1 LKKSTEAS
9 YFSMGKRGTGMIHE
23 CDVVIVGA
31 GIAGLTAAL
40 TASET
45 CNVAVISK
53 VYASRSH
60 SGSAQGGIAAAL
72 GNEEEDHWEWHMFDT
87 VKGSDYLT
95 DQDIAEILAR
105 EAPERVIE
113 LEHLGVP
120 FSRNDAG
127 KIEQRRFGGH
137 TKNYGEAPVRRA
149 CYASDRTGRVIM
161 DTLYD
166 HSLVRGVK
174 IFNEIFV
181 TSILT
186 SAGRCCG
193 VSGYELA
200 TGDPAVFH
208 AKAVLL
214 ATGGCGRIFK
224 TTSMSFAATGD
235 GFALAFNAGVP
246 LEDMEFVQFHPT
258 GIHGL
263 GILVSEAARAEGG
276 VLRNGKGE
284 RFMERY
290 APTLK
295 DLAPRDIISR
305 AILTEVA
312 EGRGIEGSDYVYL
325 DLTHLGK
332 EQLQLKLSEVTSF
345 VKTYLGIDASES
357 PIPVAPTC
365 HYMMG
370 GIPTDAYARVLTDGE
385 STPVPGLYAAGECAC
400 VSVHGANRLGT
411 NSLVDLVVFGKRAG
425 LDIAD
430 YVSKNSSTPLGA
442 DTEQLVSSKIDALLA
457 SAGNENVA
465 TVREEMASVMTQL
478 CSVFREK
485 KGLEQ
490 ALLRIHELQAKMANV
505 GLRYRGKCFNYE
517 LEAALE
523 LDNMLKLSEV
533 IVYSSLQR
541 EESRGAHFRN
551 DFPERN
557 DEAWLK
563 HTIVFRTSSGLEAR
577 YKPVVVTR
585 FEPKARK
592 Y

>member
-1 LKKSTEAS
+1 
-9 YFSMGKRGTGMIHE
+9 MIRE
-23 CDVVIVGA
+23 FDLVIVGA

-40 TASET
+40 TASESSK
-45 CNVAVISK
+45 VAVISK

-72 GNEEEDHWEWHMFDT
+72 GNEEEDRWEWHMFDT
-87 VKGSDYLT
+87 VKGSDYMA
-95 DQDIAEILAR
+95 DQDIAEILAQ

-120 FSRNDAG
+120 FSRNSEG

-137 TKNYGEAPVRRA
+137 TRNFGEAPVRRA

-166 HSLVRGVK
+166 HCLVRGVK
-174 IFNEIFV
+174 IFNEVFAI
-181 TSILT
+181 SLLT
-186 SAGRCCG
+186 SEGRCCG
-193 VSGYELA
+193 VAGYELA
-200 TGDPAVFH
+200 TGEPVVFH

-235 GFALAFNAGVP
+235 GFALAFEAGFP

-258 GIHGL
+258 GIHDL

-276 VLRNGKGE
+276 VLRNSKGE
-284 RFMERY
+284 RFMESY

-312 EGRGIEGSDYVYL
+312 EGRGINGSDYVHL
-325 DLTHLGK
+325 DLTHIG
-332 EQLQLKLSEVTSF
+332 EDQLQLKLSEVTSF
-345 VKTYLGIDASES
+345 VKTYLGIDASKS

-370 GIPTDAYARVLTDGE
+370 GIPTDAKARVLFDE
-385 STPVPGLYAAGECAC
+385 KSTVVPGLYAAGECAC

-411 NSLVDLVVFGKRAG
+411 NSLVDLIVFGKRAG

-430 YVSKNSSTPLGA
+430 YVSKNQYVSVPSEAERSVFSRIDSLLSSDGK
-442 DTEQLVSSKIDALLA
+442 ER
-457 SAGNENVA
+457 VA
-465 TVREEMASVMTQL
+465 AIREEMQAVMTQM
-478 CSVFREK
+478 CSVFRDRN
-485 KGLEQ
+485 GLLK
-490 ALLRIHELQAKMANV
+490 ALDRIHSLEGRMADV
-505 GLRYRGKCFNYE
+505 GLSYKGKRFNYE
-517 LEAALE
+517 LEEVLE
-523 LDNMLKLSEV
+523 LTNMLKLAEV
-533 IVYSSLQR
+533 IIYSALQR
-541 EESRGAHFRN
+541 EESRGAHYRN
-551 DFPERN
+551 DFPQRN

-563 HTIVFRTSSGLEAR
+563 HTMVFQGKAGLETR

-585 FEPKARK
+585 FEPKARV

>member
-1 LKKSTEAS
+1 
-9 YFSMGKRGTGMIHE
+9 MIYQY
-23 CDVVIVGA
+23 DAVIVGA

-40 TASET
+40 KASET

-60 SGSAQGGIAAAL
+60 SGSAQGGMAAAL

-87 VKGSDYLT
+87 VKGGDYLA
-95 DQDIAEILAR
+95 DQDMCEILAR
-105 EAPERVIE
+105 EAPQRVVE

-120 FSRNDAG
+120 FSRNSEG

-137 TKNYGEAPVRRA
+137 TRNFGEAPVRRA

-166 HSLVRGVK
+166 HCLVRGVK
-174 IFNEIFV
+174 IFDEVFV
-181 TSILT
+181 TSLLT
-186 SAGRCCG
+186 SEGRCCG
-193 VSGYELA
+193 VAGYELA
-200 TGDPAVFH
+200 TGEPAVFH

-235 GFALAFNAGVP
+235 GFALAFDAGIP

-276 VLRNGKGE
+276 ILRNGIGE

-312 EGRGIEGSDYVYL
+312 EGRGVEGSDYVYL

-332 EQLQLKLSEVTSF
+332 EQLQLKLEEVTSF
-345 VKTYLGIDASES
+345 VKTYLGIDASVS

-370 GIPTDAYARVLTDGE
+370 GIPTDAQGRVLADE
-385 STPVPGLYAAGECAC
+385 KSAVLPGLYAAGECAC

-425 LDIAD
+425 ADI
-430 YVSKNSSTPLGA
+430 
-442 DTEQLVSSKIDALLA
+442 TE
-457 SAGNENVA
+457 
-465 TVREEMASVMTQL
+465 
-478 CSVFREK
+478 
-485 KGLEQ
+485 
-490 ALLRIHELQAKMANV
+490 
-505 GLRYRGKCFNYE
+505 Y
-517 LEAALE
+517 
-523 LDNMLKLSEV
+523 
-533 IVYSSLQR
+533 
-541 EESRGAHFRN
+541 
-551 DFPERN
+551 
-557 DEAWLK
+557 
-563 HTIVFRTSSGLEAR
+563 AR
-577 YKPVVVTR
+577 
-585 FEPKARK
+585 
-592 Y
+592 

>member
-1 LKKSTEAS
+1 
-9 YFSMGKRGTGMIHE
+9 MIHE
-23 CDVVIVGA
+23 CDAAIIGA

-40 TASET
+40 AASET

-60 SGSAQGGIAAAL
+60 SGAAQGGIAAAL

-87 VKGSDYLT
+87 VKGSDYLA

-105 EAPERVIE
+105 EAPPRVIE

-120 FSRNDAG
+120 FSRDSEG
-127 KIEQRRFGGH
+127 KIEQRLFGGH
-137 TKNYGEAPVRRA
+137 TRNFGEAPVRRA

-166 HSLVRGVK
+166 HCLVRGVK
-174 IFNEIFV
+174 IFNEVFV
-181 TSILT
+181 TSLLT
-186 SAGRCCG
+186 SEGLCCG

-200 TGDPAVFH
+200 TGEPMIFH

-235 GFALAFNAGVP
+235 GFALAFDAGVP

-258 GIHGL
+258 GIYGL

-290 APTLK
+290 APLLK

-305 AILTEVA
+305 AILTEIA
-312 EGRGIEGSDYVYL
+312 EGRGIGGSDYVYL
-325 DLTHLGK
+325 DLTHLSK

-345 VKTYLGIDASES
+345 VRTYLGIDASES

-370 GIPTDAYARVLTDGE
+370 GIPTDAQARVLGDGK
-385 STPVPGLYAAGECAC
+385 SAVLPGLYAAGECAC

-411 NSLVDLVVFGKRAG
+411 NSLVDLVVFGRRAG

-430 YVSKNSSTPLGA
+430 YVSKNPSVPLPA
-442 DTEQLVSSKIDALLA
+442 DVELKVSSRVDALLA
-457 SAGNENVA
+457 ADGKEHVA
-465 TVREEMASVMTQL
+465 TIREEMEKVMTRL
-478 CSVFREK
+478 CSVFRDK
-485 KGLEQ
+485 NGLEQ
-490 ALLRIHELQAKMANV
+490 ALNKVHELQGKMANL
-505 GLRYRGKCFNYE
+505 GLSHREKRFNYE
-517 LEAALE
+517 LEESVE
-523 LDNMLKLSEV
+523 LNNMLKLSEV
-533 IVYSSLQR
+533 IVHSALQR
-541 EESRGAHFRN
+541 EESRGAHYRN

-563 HTIVFRTSSGLEAR
+563 HTLVFHVATGLETL

-585 FEPKARK
+585 FEPKPRV

>member
-1 LKKSTEAS
+1 
-9 YFSMGKRGTGMIHE
+9 MIHQY
-23 CDVVIVGA
+23 DAIIVGA

-40 TASET
+40 KASET

-60 SGSAQGGIAAAL
+60 SGSAQGGMAAAL

-87 VKGSDYLT
+87 VKGSDYLA
-95 DQDIAEILAR
+95 DQDMVEILTR
-105 EAPERVIE
+105 EAPQRVVE

-120 FSRNDAG
+120 FSRNNEG

-137 TKNYGEAPVRRA
+137 TRNFGEAPVRRA

-166 HSLVRGVK
+166 HCLVRGVK
-174 IFNEIFV
+174 IFDEVFV
-181 TSILT
+181 TSLIT
-186 SAGRCCG
+186 SENKCCG
-193 VSGYELA
+193 VAGYKLS
-200 TGDPAVFH
+200 TGEPEVFH
-208 AKAVLL
+208 SKAVLL

-235 GFALAFNAGVP
+235 GFALAFNAGIP

-276 VLRNGKGE
+276 ILRNGIRE

-305 AILTEVA
+305 AILTEVS
-312 EGRGIEGSDYVYL
+312 EGRGVEGSDYVYL

-332 EQLQLKLSEVTSF
+332 EQLQQKLSEVTSF
-345 VKTYLGIDASES
+345 VMTYLGIDASIS

-370 GIPTDAYARVLTDGE
+370 GIPTDEKGRVLADGK
-385 STPVPGLYAAGECAC
+385 SKILAGLYAAGECAC

-425 LDIAD
+425 ADIVEYVDKNPLAPLPAD
-430 YVSKNSSTPLGA
+430 AELT
-442 DTEQLVSSKIDALLA
+442 VSSKIDKLLGIAGKERA
-457 SAGNENVA
+457 SS
-465 TVREEMASVMTQL
+465 VREDMQKTMTQL
-478 CSVFREK
+478 SSVFRDK

-490 ALLRIHELQAKMANV
+490 AIQRIRELQGKMASME
-505 GLRYRGKCFNYE
+505 LMYKGKRFNYE
-517 LEAALE
+517 LEEALE
-523 LDNMLKLSEV
+523 LENMMKL
-533 IVYSSLQR
+533 
-541 EESRGAHFRN
+541 A
-551 DFPERN
+551 
-557 DEAWLK
+557 
-563 HTIVFRTSSGLEAR
+563 
-577 YKPVVVTR
+577 
-585 FEPKARK
+585 
-592 Y
+592 

>member
-1 LKKSTEAS
+1 
-9 YFSMGKRGTGMIHE
+9 MIHQY
-23 CDVVIVGA
+23 DAVMVGA

-40 TASET
+40 KASET

-60 SGSAQGGIAAAL
+60 SGAAQGGMAAAL

-87 VKGSDYLT
+87 VKGSDYLA
-95 DQDIAEILAR
+95 DQDMVEILAR
-105 EAPERVIE
+105 EAPQRVVE
-113 LEHLGVP
+113 LEQLGVP
-120 FSRNDAG
+120 FSRDREG

-137 TKNYGEAPVRRA
+137 TRNFGEAPVRRA

-166 HSLVRGVK
+166 HCLVRGVK
-174 IFNEIFV
+174 IFDEVFV
-181 TSILT
+181 TSLLT
-186 SAGRCCG
+186 SEGRCCG
-193 VSGYELA
+193 VAGYELA
-200 TGDPAVFH
+200 TGEPAVFH

-224 TTSMSFAATGD
+224 TTSTSFAATGD
-235 GFALAFNAGVP
+235 GFALAFDAGIP

-263 GILVSEAARAEGG
+263 GILVSEAARSEGG
-276 VLRNGKGE
+276 ILRNGIGE

-312 EGRGIEGSDYVYL
+312 EGRGVEGSDYVYL

-332 EQLQLKLSEVTSF
+332 EQLQLKLAEVTSF
-345 VKTYLGIDASES
+345 VKTYLGIDASVS

-370 GIPTDAYARVLTDGE
+370 GIPTDAQGRVLVDGK
-385 STPVPGLYAAGECAC
+385 SAVLAGLYAAGECAC

-425 LDIAD
+425 ADITD
-430 YVSKNSSTPLGA
+430 YVDNNPLAPLPA
-442 DTEQLVSSKIDALLA
+442 DAELAVSSKIDRLLGM
-457 SAGNENVA
+457 AGKERA
-465 TVREEMASVMTQL
+465 AAVRDDMQKTMTQF
-478 CSVFREK
+478 CSVFRDR

-490 ALLRIHELQAKMANV
+490 ATQRIRELQGRMAN
-505 GLRYRGKCFNYE
+505 LEIMHKGKRFNYE
-517 LEAALE
+517 LEEALE
-523 LDNMLKLSEV
+523 LENMLKLAEV
-533 IVYSSLQR
+533 IVYSALQR
-541 EESRGAHFRN
+541 EESRGAHYRN

-563 HTIVFRTSSGLEAR
+563 HTLVFHMPIGFEVQ

>member
-1 LKKSTEAS
+1 MSVFEVAVRVLKEPD
-9 YFSMGKRGTGMIHE
+9 MIHE
-23 CDVVIVGA
+23 FDFVIVGA
-31 GIAGLTAAL
+31 GIAGMTAAL

-45 CNVAVISK
+45 CNIAVISK

-60 SGSAQGGIAAAL
+60 SGAAQGGIAAAL
-72 GNEEEDHWEWHMFDT
+72 GNEEEDRWEWHMFDT
-87 VKGSDYLT
+87 VKGSDYLA

-120 FSRNDAG
+120 FSRNKKG
-127 KIEQRRFGGH
+127 TIEQRRFGGH
-137 TKNYGEAPVRRA
+137 TKNFGEAPVKRA

-166 HSLVRGVK
+166 HCMVRGVK
-174 IFNEIFV
+174 IFNEVFV
-181 TSILT
+181 TSLLM
-186 SAGRCCG
+186 SDGRCFG

-200 TGDPAVFH
+200 TGEPVVFH

-214 ATGGCGRIFK
+214 ATGGCGRIFQ

-235 GFALAFNAGVP
+235 GFALAFEAGVP

-332 EQLQLKLSEVTSF
+332 ELLQQKLSEVTSF

-370 GIPTDAYARVLTDGE
+370 GIPTDAQGRVLADE
-385 STPVPGLYAAGECAC
+385 NSTVVPGLYAAGECAC

-425 LDIAD
+425 QHIAT
-430 YVSKNSSTPLGA
+430 YVGETPQTPLDA
-442 DTEQLVSSKIDALLA
+442 NAEQMVSSKIDSLLA
-457 SAGNENVA
+457 STGKERVA
-465 TVREEMASVMTQL
+465 EIRLEMEKVMTHL
-478 CSVFREK
+478 CSVFRDRA
-485 KGLEQ
+485 GLEQ
-490 ALLRIHELQAKMANV
+490 ALSIIRGLQGRLANL
-505 GLRYRGKCFNYE
+505 GLSYHGKHFNFE
-517 LEAALE
+517 LEGTLE

-533 IVYSSLQR
+533 IVYSALQR
-541 EESRGAHFRN
+541 EESRGAHYRN
-551 DFPERN
+551 DFPSRN

-563 HTIVFRTSSGLEAR
+563 HTLLFRNAKGLEAR
-577 YKPVVVTR
+577 HKPVVVTS
-585 FEPKARK
+585 FEPKARN

>member
-1 LKKSTEAS
+1 
-9 YFSMGKRGTGMIHE
+9 MIHE
-23 CDVVIVGA
+23 FDVVIVGA
-31 GIAGLTAAL
+31 GIAGMTAAL
-40 TASET
+40 TASEK
-45 CNVAVISK
+45 CNIAVISK

-87 VKGSDYLT
+87 VKGSDYLA

-105 EAPERVIE
+105 EAPSRVIE

-120 FSRNDAG
+120 FSRNQKG
-127 KIEQRRFGGH
+127 TIEQRRFGGH
-137 TKNYGEAPVRRA
+137 TRNFGEAPVKRA

-166 HSLVRGVK
+166 HCMVRGVK
-174 IFNEIFV
+174 IFNEVFV
-181 TSILT
+181 TSLLM
-186 SAGRCCG
+186 SEGRCCG
-193 VSGYELA
+193 VAGFELA
-200 TGDPAVFH
+200 TAEPVIFH

-214 ATGGCGRIFK
+214 ATGGCGRIFQ

-235 GFALAFNAGVP
+235 GFALAFDAGVP

-312 EGRGIEGSDYVYL
+312 EGRGVEGSDYVYL

-332 EQLQLKLSEVTSF
+332 EVLQQKLSEVTSF
-345 VKTYLGIDASES
+345 VKTYLGIDASQS

-370 GIPTDAYARVLTDGE
+370 GIPTDAQARVLADNK
-385 STPVPGLYAAGECAC
+385 STLIPGLYAAGECAC
-400 VSVHGANRLGT
+400 V
-411 NSLVDLVVFGKRAG
+411 KRPR
-425 LDIAD
+425 
-430 YVSKNSSTPLGA
+430 SKQTRN
-442 DTEQLVSSKIDALLA
+442 KLA
-457 SAGNENVA
+457 
-465 TVREEMASVMTQL
+465 
-478 CSVFREK
+478 C
-485 KGLEQ
+485 
-490 ALLRIHELQAKMANV
+490 
-505 GLRYRGKCFNYE
+505 
-517 LEAALE
+517 
-523 LDNMLKLSEV
+523 
-533 IVYSSLQR
+533 
-541 EESRGAHFRN
+541 
-551 DFPERN
+551 
-557 DEAWLK
+557 
-563 HTIVFRTSSGLEAR
+563 
-577 YKPVVVTR
+577 
-585 FEPKARK
+585 
-592 Y
+592 

>member
-1 LKKSTEAS
+1 
-9 YFSMGKRGTGMIHE
+9 MIHE
-23 CDVVIVGA
+23 FDVVIVGA

-40 TASET
+40 TASES

-60 SGSAQGGIAAAL
+60 SGAAQGGIAAAL
-72 GNEEEDHWEWHMFDT
+72 GNEEEDCWEWHMFDT
-87 VKGSDYLT
+87 VKGGDYLV

-120 FSRNDAG
+120 FSRNGEG

-137 TKNYGEAPVRRA
+137 TRNFGEAPVRRA

-166 HSLVRGVK
+166 HCLVRGVR
-174 IFNEIFV
+174 IFNEVFV
-181 TSILT
+181 TSLLK
-186 SAGRCCG
+186 AKGRCCG
-193 VSGYELA
+193 VAGYELA
-200 TGDPAVFH
+200 NGEPAVFH

-235 GFALAFNAGVP
+235 GFALAFDAEVP

-312 EGRGIEGSDYVYL
+312 AGRGVEGSDYVYL

-370 GIPTDAYARVLTDGE
+370 GIPTDEKARVLADE
-385 STPVPGLYAAGECAC
+385 KSAVVPGLYAAGECAC

-430 YVSKNSSTPLGA
+430 YVRKNPLTPLHA
-442 DTEQLVSSKIDALLA
+442 DAEQLVSSRIDGLLA
-457 SAGNENVA
+457 SAGTERVA
-465 TVREEMASVMTQL
+465 VIREEMQKVMTQ
-478 CSVFREK
+478 SVQCFPRQK
-485 KGLEQ
+485 RVNPGAKQYPRSSGQ
-490 ALLRIHELQAKMANV
+490 A
-505 GLRYRGKCFNYE
+505 GLRW
-517 LEAALE
+517 
-523 LDNMLKLSEV
+523 LKL
-533 IVYSSLQR
+533 Q
-541 EESRGAHFRN
+541 G
-551 DFPERN
+551 
-557 DEAWLK
+557 
-563 HTIVFRTSSGLEAR
+563 
-577 YKPVVVTR
+577 
-585 FEPKARK
+585 
-592 Y
+592 

>member
-1 LKKSTEAS
+1 
-9 YFSMGKRGTGMIHE
+9 MIYQY
-23 CDVVIVGA
+23 DAVIVGA

-40 TASET
+40 KASET

-60 SGSAQGGIAAAL
+60 SGSAQGGMAAAL

-87 VKGSDYLT
+87 VKGGDYLS
-95 DQDIAEILAR
+95 DQDICEILAR
-105 EAPERVIE
+105 EAPQRVIE

-120 FSRNDAG
+120 FSRNSEG

-137 TKNYGEAPVRRA
+137 TRNFGEAPVRRA

-161 DTLYD
+161 DALYD
-166 HSLVRGVK
+166 QCLVRSVK
-174 IFNEIFV
+174 IFDEFFV
-181 TSILT
+181 TSLLT
-186 SAGRCCG
+186 SEGRCYG

-200 TGDPAVFH
+200 TSEPAVFH

-235 GFALAFNAGVP
+235 GFALAFDAGIP

-258 GIHGL
+258 GIHNL

-276 VLRNGKGE
+276 ILRNGKGE

-312 EGRGIEGSDYVYL
+312 EGRGVEGSDYVYL

-332 EQLQLKLSEVTSF
+332 EQLQLKLEEVTSF
-345 VKTYLGIDASES
+345 VKTYLGIDASVS

-370 GIPTDAYARVLTDGE
+370 GIPTDAKGRVLADGK
-385 STPVPGLYAAGECAC
+385 SAVLPGLYAAGECAC

-425 LDIAD
+425 ADITDFAD
-430 YVSKNSSTPLGA
+430 KNPLA
-442 DTEQLVSSKIDALLA
+442 PLPKDAELAVSSKMDRLLGM
-457 SAGNENVA
+457 AGKEHA
-465 TVREEMASVMTQL
+465 AMVREDMQKTMTQL
-478 CSVFREK
+478 CSVFRDR

-490 ALLRIHELQAKMANV
+490 AMQRIRELKGRMANL
-505 GLRYRGKCFNYE
+505 GLMSKGKRFNYE
-517 LEAALE
+517 LEEALE
-523 LDNMLKLSEV
+523 LEVMMKLAEV
-533 IVYSSLQR
+533 IVYSALQR
-541 EESRGAHFRN
+541 EESRGAHYRN

-563 HTIVFRTSSGLEAR
+563 HTLVFPMQTGFEVR

>member
-1 LKKSTEAS
+1 
-9 YFSMGKRGTGMIHE
+9 MIHQY
-23 CDVVIVGA
+23 DAIIVGA

-40 TASET
+40 KASET

-60 SGSAQGGIAAAL
+60 SGSAQGGMAAAL

-87 VKGSDYLT
+87 VKGSDYLA
-95 DQDIAEILAR
+95 DQDMVEILTR
-105 EAPERVIE
+105 EAPQRVVE

-120 FSRNDAG
+120 FSRNNEG

-137 TKNYGEAPVRRA
+137 TRNFGEAPVRRA

-166 HSLVRGVK
+166 HCLVRGVK
-174 IFNEIFV
+174 IFDEVFV
-181 TSILT
+181 TSLIT
-186 SAGRCCG
+186 SENKCCG
-193 VSGYELA
+193 VAGYKLS
-200 TGDPAVFH
+200 TGEPEVFH
-208 AKAVLL
+208 SKAVLL

-235 GFALAFNAGVP
+235 GFALAFNAGIP

-276 VLRNGKGE
+276 ILRNGIRE

-305 AILTEVA
+305 AILTEVS
-312 EGRGIEGSDYVYL
+312 EGRGVEGSDYVYL

-332 EQLQLKLSEVTSF
+332 EQLQQKLSEVTSF
-345 VKTYLGIDASES
+345 VMTYLGIDASIS

-370 GIPTDAYARVLTDGE
+370 GIPTDEKGRVLADGK
-385 STPVPGLYAAGECAC
+385 SKILAGLYAAGECAC

-425 LDIAD
+425 ADIVEYVDKNPLAPLPAD
-430 YVSKNSSTPLGA
+430 AELT
-442 DTEQLVSSKIDALLA
+442 VSSKIDKLLGIAGKERA
-457 SAGNENVA
+457 SS
-465 TVREEMASVMTQL
+465 VREDMQKTMTQL
-478 CSVFREK
+478 SSVFRDK

-490 ALLRIHELQAKMANV
+490 AIQRIRELQGKMASME
-505 GLRYRGKCFNYE
+505 LMYKGKRFNYE
-517 LEAALE
+517 LEEALE
-523 LDNMLKLSEV
+523 LENMMKLAEV
-533 IVYSSLQR
+533 ITYSALQR
-541 EESRGAHFRN
+541 EESRGAHYRN
-551 DFPERN
+551 DFPKRN

-563 HTIVFRTSSGLEAR
+563 HTLVFNIPSELRVQ
-577 YKPVVVTR
+577 YKPAVVTR
-585 FEPKARK
+585 FEPKARM

>member
-1 LKKSTEAS
+1 
-9 YFSMGKRGTGMIHE
+9 MIYE
-23 CDVVIVGA
+23 YDAVIMGA

-40 TASET
+40 KASEN
-45 CNVAVISK
+45 CKVAVMSK

-87 VKGSDYLT
+87 VKGGDYLV
-95 DQDIAEILAR
+95 DQDMAEILAR

-113 LEHLGVP
+113 LEQLGVP
-120 FSRNDAG
+120 FSRNKDG

-137 TKNYGEAPVRRA
+137 TRNFGETPVRRA

-161 DTLYD
+161 DALYD
-166 HSLVRGVK
+166 HCLVRGVK
-174 IFNEIFV
+174 IFDEVFALSLLI
-181 TSILT
+181 

-193 VSGYELA
+193 VSGFELA
-200 TGDPAVFH
+200 TGEPVVFH
-208 AKAVLL
+208 SKAVLI
-214 ATGGCGRIFK
+214 ASGGCGRIFK
-224 TTSMSFAATGD
+224 TTSMAFAATGD
-235 GFALAFNAGVP
+235 GFALAFEAGIP

-276 VLRNGKGE
+276 FLLNDKGE

-290 APTLK
+290 APSLK

-305 AILTEVA
+305 AILTEVS
-312 EGRGIEGSDYVYL
+312 EGRGIGGSDYVYL
-325 DLTHLGK
+325 DLSHLGK
-332 EQLQLKLSEVTSF
+332 EQLELKLSEVTSF

-370 GIPTDAYARVLTDGE
+370 GIPTDAEGRVLVDGK
-385 STPVPGLYAAGECAC
+385 STVLPGLYAAGECAC

-425 LDIAD
+425 SDVAE
-430 YVSKNSSTPLGA
+430 YVGKIEAATLPPGA
-442 DTEQLVSSKIDALLA
+442 EQFVSSKLDKLL
-457 SAGNENVA
+457 SSSGKERVGSL
-465 TVREEMASVMTQL
+465 REEMQATLTEL
-478 CSVFREK
+478 CSVFRDK
-485 KGLEQ
+485 NGLEQ
-490 ALLRIHELQAKMANV
+490 ALHRVRELQGKMASL
-505 GLRYRGKCFNYE
+505 GLTYSGKRFNYE
-517 LEAALE
+517 LEDALE
-523 LDNMLKLSEV
+523 LNNMLKLAEL
-533 IVYSSLQR
+533 IVYSALQR
-541 EESRGAHFRN
+541 EESRGAHYRN
-551 DFPERN
+551 DFPNRN
-557 DEAWLK
+557 DDAWFK
-563 HTIVFRTSSGLEAR
+563 HTLISGTSAGLEIQ

>member
-1 LKKSTEAS
+1 MDRTNL
-9 YFSMGKRGTGMIHE
+9 IHKY
-23 CDVVIVGA
+23 DAVVVGA

-40 TASET
+40 KASET

-60 SGSAQGGIAAAL
+60 SGSAQGGMAAAL

-87 VKGSDYLT
+87 VKGSDYLA
-95 DQDIAEILAR
+95 DQDAVEILAR
-105 EAPERVIE
+105 EAPQRVIE

-120 FSRNDAG
+120 FSRNSEG

-137 TKNYGEAPVRRA
+137 TRNFGEAPVRRA

-166 HSLVRGVK
+166 HCLVRGVK
-174 IFNEIFV
+174 IFDEVFV
-181 TSILT
+181 TSLLMCE
-186 SAGRCCG
+186 GRCCG
-193 VSGYELA
+193 VAGYELA
-200 TGDPAVFH
+200 TGETAVFH

-235 GFALAFNAGVP
+235 GFALAFNAGIP

-258 GIHGL
+258 GIHSL
-263 GILVSEAARAEGG
+263 GILVSEAARSEGG
-276 VLRNGKGE
+276 VLRNGLGE

-305 AILTEVA
+305 AILTEIA
-312 EGRGIEGSDYVYL
+312 EGRGVVGSDYVYL
-325 DLTHLGK
+325 DLTQLGK

-345 VKTYLGIDASES
+345 VKTYLGIDAGVS

-370 GIPTDAYARVLTDGE
+370 GIPTDAQGRVLVNDK
-385 STPVPGLYAAGECAC
+385 SSALAGLYAAGECAC

-425 LDIAD
+425 EDIAE
-430 YVSKNSSTPLGA
+430 YVDKNSLASLPEDA
-442 DTEQLVSSKIDALLA
+442 EKAISSKIDRML
-457 SAGNENVA
+457 GVTGKEHVA
-465 TVREEMASVMTQL
+465 EIRDSMQKTMTQL
-478 CSVFREK
+478 CSVFRDK

-490 ALLRIHELQAKMANV
+490 ALQRIRDLQGRMGNLKLM
-505 GLRYRGKCFNYE
+505 YKGKRFNYE
-517 LEAALE
+517 LEEALE
-523 LDNMLKLSEV
+523 LENMLRLGEV
-533 IVYSSLQR
+533 IVYSALQR
-541 EESRGAHFRN
+541 EESRGAHYRN

-557 DEAWLK
+557 DQSWLK
-563 HTIVFRTSSGLEAR
+563 HTLVFHAPIGLETQH
-577 YKPVVVTR
+577 KPVVVMR

>member
-1 LKKSTEAS
+1 
-9 YFSMGKRGTGMIHE
+9 MIHE
-23 CDVVIVGA
+23 FDVVIVGA
-31 GIAGLTAAL
+31 GIAGMTAAL

-45 CNVAVISK
+45 CKVAVISK

-60 SGSAQGGIAAAL
+60 SGAAQGGIAAAL
-72 GNEEEDHWEWHMFDT
+72 GNEEDDRWEWHMFDT
-87 VKGSDYLT
+87 VKGSDYLA
-95 DQDIAEILAR
+95 DQDMAEILAR

-120 FSRNDAG
+120 FSRNEKG
-127 KIEQRRFGGH
+127 TIEQRRFGGH
-137 TKNYGEAPVRRA
+137 TRNFGEAPVKRA

-166 HSLVRGVK
+166 HCMVRGVK
-174 IFNEIFV
+174 IFNEVFV
-181 TSILT
+181 TSLLMPY
-186 SAGRCCG
+186 GRCYG
-193 VSGYELA
+193 VSGFELA
-200 TGDPAVFH
+200 TGESVVFH

-214 ATGGCGRIFK
+214 ATGGCGRIFQ

-235 GFALAFNAGVP
+235 GFALAFEAGVP

-290 APTLK
+290 APSLK

-312 EGRGIEGSDYVYL
+312 EGRGIDGSDYVFL

-332 EQLQLKLSEVTSF
+332 DQLQQKLSEVTSF

-370 GIPTDAYARVLTDGE
+370 GVPTDAQARVLADE
-385 STPVPGLYAAGECAC
+385 KSAVIPGLYAAGECAC

-425 LDIAD
+425 VHISN
-430 YVSKNSSTPLGA
+430 YVGETSQTPLDA
-442 DTEQLVSSKIDALLA
+442 DAEQMVFSRINSLLA
-457 SAGNENVA
+457 STGKERVGEIR
-465 TVREEMASVMTQL
+465 VEMEKVMTQL
-478 CSVFREK
+478 CSVFRDK
-485 KGLEQ
+485 VGLEQ
-490 ALLRIHELQAKMANV
+490 ALSRIQGLQGRVANL
-505 GLRYRGKCFNYE
+505 GLSYCGKSFNYE
-517 LEAALE
+517 LEGALE

-533 IVYSSLQR
+533 IVYSALKR

-551 DFPERN
+551 DFPTRD
-557 DEAWLK
+557 DEVWLK
-563 HTIVFRTSSGLEAR
+563 HSLIFHTADGLEAR
-577 YKPVVVTR
+577 YKPVSITR

>member
-1 LKKSTEAS
+1 
-9 YFSMGKRGTGMIHE
+9 MIYQY
-23 CDVVIVGA
+23 DAVIVGA

-40 TASET
+40 KASET

-60 SGSAQGGIAAAL
+60 SGSAQGGMAAAL

-87 VKGSDYLT
+87 VKGGDYLP
-95 DQDIAEILAR
+95 DQDMCEILAR
-105 EAPERVIE
+105 EAPQRVVE

-120 FSRNDAG
+120 FSRNSQG

-137 TKNYGEAPVRRA
+137 TRNFGEAPVRRA

-161 DTLYD
+161 DSLYD
-166 HSLVRGVK
+166 HCLVRGVK
-174 IFNEIFV
+174 IFDEVFV
-181 TSILT
+181 TSVLT
-186 SAGRCCG
+186 SEGRCCG
-193 VSGYELA
+193 VAGYELA
-200 TGDPAVFH
+200 RGEPAVYH

-235 GFALAFNAGVP
+235 GFALAFDAGIP

-258 GIHGL
+258 GIHNL

-276 VLRNGKGE
+276 ILRNGKGE

-305 AILTEVA
+305 AILTEIA
-312 EGRGIEGSDYVYL
+312 EGRGVEGSDYVYL

-332 EQLQLKLSEVTSF
+332 EQLQLKLEEVTSF
-345 VKTYLGIDASES
+345 VKTYLGIDASIS

-370 GIPTDAYARVLTDGE
+370 GIPTNAQGRVLVDQK
-385 STPVPGLYAAGECAC
+385 SAVLPGLYAAGECAC

-425 LDIAD
+425 ADITA
-430 YVSKNSSTPLGA
+430 YASKNPLAPLPA
-442 DTEQLVSSKIDALLA
+442 DAELAVSSKINRLLGIGGKERA
-457 SAGNENVA
+457 AA
-465 TVREEMASVMTQL
+465 IRAEMQGTMTQL
-478 CSVFREK
+478 CSVFRDK

-490 ALLRIHELQAKMANV
+490 ALERIRELQGRMAN
-505 GLRYRGKCFNYE
+505 LELMYKGKHFNYE
-517 LEAALE
+517 LEEALE
-523 LDNMLKLSEV
+523 LEVMLKLAEA
-533 IVYSSLQR
+533 IVYSALQR
-541 EESRGAHFRN
+541 EESRGAHYRK

-563 HTIVFRTSSGLEAR
+563 HTLIFRRPSGFEVQ

-585 FEPKARK
+585 FEPKARV

>member
-1 LKKSTEAS
+1 
-9 YFSMGKRGTGMIHE
+9 MIHE

-40 TASET
+40 AASQT

-60 SGSAQGGIAAAL
+60 SGAAQGGIAAAL

-87 VKGSDYLT
+87 VKGSDYLA
-95 DQDIAEILAR
+95 DQDMVEILAR
-105 EAPERVIE
+105 EAPARVIE

-120 FSRNDAG
+120 FSRNNKG

-137 TKNYGEAPVRRA
+137 TRNFGEAPVRRA

-166 HSLVRGVK
+166 HCSVRGVK
-174 IFNEIFV
+174 IFNEVFV
-181 TSILT
+181 TSLLT
-186 SAGRCCG
+186 SEGQFCG

-200 TGDPAVFH
+200 TSEPEIFH

-235 GFALAFNAGVP
+235 GFALAFDADIP

-284 RFMERY
+284 PFMERY
-290 APTLK
+290 APSLK

-312 EGRGIEGSDYVYL
+312 EGRGVEGSDYVYL

-370 GIPTDAYARVLTDGE
+370 GIPTDAQGRVLADGK
-385 STPVPGLYAAGECAC
+385 STVLPGLYAAGECAC

-411 NSLVDLVVFGKRAG
+411 NSLVDLIVFGKRAG

-430 YVSKNSSTPLGA
+430 YVSKNPSVPLRA
-442 DTEQLVSSKIDALLA
+442 EAELLVSSKIKMLLA
-457 SAGNENVA
+457 AAGNERVA
-465 TVREEMASVMTQL
+465 TIREEMEKVMTQF
-478 CSVFREK
+478 CSVFRDK

-490 ALLRIHELQAKMANV
+490 ALNRIHELQGRMANL
-505 GLRYRGKCFNYE
+505 GLSYSGKRFNYE
-517 LEAALE
+517 LEEALE
-523 LDNMLKLSEV
+523 LNNMLKLSEV
-533 IVYSSLQR
+533 IVYSALQR
-541 EESRGAHFRN
+541 EESRGAHYRN
-551 DFPERN
+551 DFPERD

-563 HTIVFRTSSGLEAR
+563 HTLVFHTTTGLEAR